1 MEICEVPTSYK
12 TYGVCSC
19 VRPLRE
25 CLGVVVIGS
34 DTQKFLKLV
43 HHFSWVILQLLSIN
57 NHQLQEK
64 IKRETDR
71 KYTVQKIYCKNT
83 EISMGWSRLFTWFGG

>member
-1 MEICEVPTSYK
+1 MRSLLHIK
-12 TYGVCSC
+12 HMVCVHVR

-25 CLGVVVIGS
+25 CLGVVVIRS

-43 HHFSWVILQLLSIN
+43 HHFSWVIPQLLSIN

-64 IKRETDR
+64 IKRERQEVHDSEN
-71 KYTVQKIYCKNT
+71 V
-83 EISMGWSRLFTWFGG
+83 L